1 MGLEHTLAGKWT
13 HLKTRKHQENLRRLN
28 APLQLLII
36 YKEKI
41 CKLIIWKTWKN
52 ERLIVFSR
60 INNRAISFSLVS
72 TIITHIFT
80 HCHTYLRR
88 HRFNRDKPPKT
99 GSSRPTQGH
108 TQNMKLRWYPH
119 VLYYSFSFHF
129 REFLVFFALLGI
141 VEDEFHT
148 RRVSKQKNQRS
159 AMNCQI
165 KKEGGLIPLWHCVKM
180 VAHVFCGL

>member
-1 MGLEHTLAGKWT
+1 MLTNNMENMEKW
-13 HLKTRKHQENLRRLN
+13 
-28 APLQLLII
+28 
-36 YKEKI
+36 KI
-41 CKLIIWKTWKN
+41 DRYSWTKN
-52 ERLIVFSR
+52 K
-60 INNRAISFSLVS
+60 RAISFSLVG

-80 HCHTYLRR
+80 YCHTYLRR

-119 VLYYSFSFHF
+119 VLYYSFSFQF

-141 VEDEFHT
+141 VEDDFHT
-148 RRVSKQKNQRS
+148 RHVSKQKNQRS

-180 VAHVFCGL
+180 VVHVFCGL